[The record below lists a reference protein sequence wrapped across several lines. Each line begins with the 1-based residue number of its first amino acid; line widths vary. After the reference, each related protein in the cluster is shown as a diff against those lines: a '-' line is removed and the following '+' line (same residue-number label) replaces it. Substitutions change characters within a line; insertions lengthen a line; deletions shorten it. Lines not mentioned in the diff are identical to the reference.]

1 MFRDDT
7 KIICHARGFL
17 AGIQNPNSIGTRN
30 DRASGSD
37 KTRSGFPLKTYGNDK
52 PLKGFLFLI
61 WLMGSTAGLFA
72 QEDTVRQQHRPL
84 VSGGIYD
91 KPFITRLGGKT
102 ALGGYMDVVGGFE
115 REAGVNHGWSFEAR
129 RFNLFTYSVL
139 ADGIVVTSEIEIE
152 HGGEEIKLEYGLL
165 DIEFDDALNLRGGMI
180 LSPLGKTNLVHDSPK
195 LELVERPLMA
205 TEIIPSTLSEV
216 GGGIFGAFY
225 PSITS
230 RLTYEVYAVNGFNQ
244 DVVEGAGGTRIP
256 AGKNHLF
263 EKDNNDEP
271 SVVGR
276 VAFSPAFGT
285 EFGTSFYYGT
295 YNVFRM
301 ERWDTDDR
309 RSLSFL
315 AFDVEH
321 SESWV
326 TLQAEYAANRVEIQP
341 SMVGIFAERQ
351 DGYFVQANV
360 PLMSGLLPRW
370 ERSKLSFALRYDF
383 IDFDKAV
390 VGDDHRRITVGF
402 NLRPVQDTVLKLNY
416 EQNWIRDRENNLERS
431 VRFLV
436 SFASYF

>member
-1 MFRDDT
+1 MDLRLKYLSLNKQLPT
-7 KIICHARGFL
+7 AFL
-17 AGIQNPNSIGTRN
+17 AWM
-30 DRASGSD
+30 
-37 KTRSGFPLKTYGNDK
+37 LV
-52 PLKGFLFLI
+52 
-61 WLMGSTAGLFA
+61 STAVLFA
-72 QEDTVRQQHRPL
+72 QEDTVLQQHRPL

-102 ALGGYMDVVGGFE
+102 ALGGYMDVVGAFE

-216 GGGIFGAFY
+216 GGGFFGAFY

-244 DVVEGAGGTRIP
+244 DIVEGTGGTRIP
-256 AGKNHLF
+256 LGKNRLF
-263 EKDNNDEP
+263 EEDNNDEP

-276 VAFSPAFGT
+276 VAFSPTFGT

-295 YNVFRM
+295 YNVFRV

-370 ERSKLSFALRYDF
+370 ERSKLSFAFRYDS

-390 VGDDHRRITVGF
+390 VGDDHQRITVGF

-416 EQNWIRDRENNLERS
+416 EQNWIRDRESNLDRS